1 MRLSASLDFAAA
13 GEDSAAQDWTAAES
27 AAVPARRMDEA
38 AFQVFYA
45 KTAPG
50 LRGYLR
56 RASGNEALADDI
68 LQECYLRFLRADLLQ
83 FRDVQFRDIQF
94 RDAEFKGVHNGVTRA
109 DAPLKAYL
117 YKIASSLLV
126 DHWRRV
132 KRERRWSL
140 WNFLGGEPA
149 TNPKSESDAMRF
161 FRRLKPQEQLL
172 LWLAYVEGFEHREIA
187 AALRLKEKS
196 VRVVLFRARKKL
208 ARTLEEAG
216 LGRKEAG

>member
-13 GEDSAAQDWTAAES
+13 GEDSNAQDLTVAES
-27 AAVPARRMDEA
+27 AGAPARRIDAA
-38 AFQVFYA
+38 AFQAFYA
-45 KTAPG
+45 KTAPR
-50 LRGYLR
+50 LRGYIR

-68 LQECYLRFLRADLLQ
+68 LQESYLRFLRAD
-83 FRDVQFRDIQF
+83 VP
-94 RDAEFKGVHNGVTRA
+94 AME
-109 DAPLKAYL
+109 DAPTKAYL

-126 DHWRRV
+126 DHWRRL

-172 LWLAYVEGFEHREIA
+172 LWLAYVEGFDHREIA
-187 AALRLKEKS
+187 
-196 VRVVLFRARKKL
+196 
-208 ARTLEEAG
+208 
-216 LGRKEAG
+216 

>member
-13 GEDSAAQDWTAAES
+13 GEDAAAQDLTAAES
-27 AAVPARRMDEA
+27 ATVPARRMDEA
-38 AFQVFYA
+38 AFQAFYA

-68 LQECYLRFLRADLLQ
+68 LQECYLRFLRADLFQ
-83 FRDVQFRDIQF
+83 FRDVRFRDGQF
-94 RDAEFKGVHNGVTRA
+94 RDAQSNDAARS

>member
-1 MRLSASLDFAAA
+1 MRLSASLEFAAV
-13 GEDSAAQDWTAAES
+13 GEDSAAQDLTAAES
-27 AAVPARRMDEA
+27 AAAPVRRMDAA

-50 LRGYLR
+50 LRGYIR

-68 LQECYLRFLRADLLQ
+68 LQESYLRFLRADLFQFKGAQ
-83 FRDVQFRDIQF
+83 FRNAQVND
-94 RDAEFKGVHNGVTRA
+94 VTRA

-117 YKIASSLLV
+117 YKIASSLLI

-140 WNFLGGEPA
+140 WNFLGGEPV
-149 TNPKSESDAMRF
+149 THPKSESDAMRF
-161 FRRLKPQEQLL
+161 FRQLKPQEQLL

-187 AALRLKEKS
+187 AVLRLKEKS

-208 ARTLEEAG
+208 ARTLEDAG

>member
-1 MRLSASLDFAAA
+1 MRMSASLEFAAV
-13 GEDSAAQDWTAAES
+13 GDDSAAQDLTAAES
-27 AAVPARRMDEA
+27 AAARRMDAA

-50 LRGYLR
+50 LRGYIR

-68 LQECYLRFLRADLLQ
+68 LQESYLRFLRADLFQ
-83 FRDVQFRDIQF
+83 FKDAQF
-94 RDAEFKGVHNGVTRA
+94 RDARFNDVTRS

-126 DHWRRV
+126 DHWRRL

-140 WNFLGGEPA
+140 WNFLGGEPV
-149 TNPKSESDAMRF
+149 THPKSESDSMRF

-208 ARTLEEAG
+208 ARTLEDAG

>member
-1 MRLSASLDFAAA
+1 MRVSASLDLAAA
-13 GEDSAAQDWTAAES
+13 RDDSAAQDGTAADAPVFAE
-27 AAVPARRMDEA
+27 RMDAA

-50 LRGYLR
+50 LRAYLR

-68 LQECYLRFLRADLLQ
+68 LQEAFLRFLRADLPQ
-83 FRDVQFRDIQF
+83 FNDAQFN
-94 RDAEFKGVHNGVTRA
+94 DAAFNGVTRA
-109 DAPLKAYL
+109 DAPLKAYV
-117 YKIASSLLV
+117 YKIAASLLV

-140 WNFLGGEPA
+140 RNFLGAEPA
-149 TNPKSESDAMRF
+149 ADPSGDSEAMLF

-187 AALRLKEKS
+187 VALSLKEKS
-196 VRVVLFRARKKL
+196 VRVLLFRARKKL
-208 ARTLEEAG
+208 ARTLESAG
-216 LGRKEAG
+216 LGRKEAR

>member
-1 MRLSASLDFAAA
+1 MRLSASLEFAAA
-13 GEDSAAQDWTAAES
+13 GEDSAATDLTAAES
-27 AAVPARRMDEA
+27 RANAGAAPVRRVDEA
-38 AFQVFYA
+38 AFQAFYA
-45 KTAPG
+45 RTAAG
-50 LRGYLR
+50 LRGYIR

-68 LQECYLRFLRADLLQ
+68 LQESYLRFLRADLSQ
-83 FRDVQFRDIQF
+83 FREAQFNAASRP
-94 RDAEFKGVHNGVTRA
+94 

-140 WNFLGGEPA
+140 WNFLGGELA

-172 LWLAYVEGFEHREIA
+172 LWLAYVEGFDHREIA
-187 AALRLKEKS
+187 VALRLKEKS
-196 VRVVLFRARKKL
+196 VRVLLFRARKKL
-208 ARTLEEAG
+208 ARTLEDAG
-216 LGRKEAG
+216 LGGKEAG

>member
-1 MRLSASLDFAAA
+1 MRLSVSLEFAAA
-13 GEDSAAQDWTAAES
+13 GEDSAAQDLTAAES
-27 AAVPARRMDEA
+27 PAAARMDAA

-50 LRGYLR
+50 LRGYIR

-68 LQECYLRFLRADLLQ
+68 LQESYLRFLRADLFQ
-83 FRDVQFRDIQF
+83 FKDAQF
-94 RDAEFKGVHNGVTRA
+94 RDARFNDVTRS

-126 DHWRRV
+126 DHWRRL

-140 WNFLGGEPA
+140 WNFLGGEPV
-149 TNPKSESDAMRF
+149 THPKSESDSMRF

-208 ARTLEEAG
+208 ARTLEGAG

>member
-1 MRLSASLDFAAA
+1 MRLSASLEFAAV
-13 GEDSAAQDWTAAES
+13 GEDSAAQDLTAAES
-27 AAVPARRMDEA
+27 AAAPVRRMDTA

-50 LRGYLR
+50 LRGYIR

-68 LQECYLRFLRADLLQ
+68 LQESYLRFLRADLFQ
-83 FRDVQFRDIQF
+83 FRDSQFRNAQVND
-94 RDAEFKGVHNGVTRA
+94 VTRA

-126 DHWRRV
+126 DHWRRL

-140 WNFLGGEPA
+140 WNFLGGEPV
-149 TNPKSESDAMRF
+149 THPKSESDSMRF
-161 FRRLKPQEQLL
+161 FRQLKPQEQLL

>member
-1 MRLSASLDFAAA
+1 MRLSVSLEFAAA
-13 GEDSAAQDWTAAES
+13 REDMAAHDGTAS
-27 AAVPARRMDEA
+27 DVQAVAKRMDAA

-56 RASGNEALADDI
+56 RASGNEALADDL
-68 LQECYLRFLRADLLQ
+68 LQESFLRFLRAELP
-83 FRDVQFRDIQF
+83 
-94 RDAEFKGVHNGVTRA
+94 AME

-132 KRERRWSL
+132 KRERSWSL
-140 WNFLGGEPA
+140 RNFLGSEPV
-149 TNPKSESDAMRF
+149 TNPRGDSDALRF

-187 AALRLKEKS
+187 AAVGLGEKS
-196 VRVVLFRARKKL
+196 VRVLLFRARKKL
-208 ARTLEEAG
+208 AHTLESAG
-216 LGRKEAG
+216 VGRKEAP

>member
-1 MRLSASLDFAAA
+1 MRLSASLEFAAA
-13 GEDSAAQDWTAAES
+13 REDMAAQRETVSDAPAT
-27 AAVPARRMDEA
+27 ARRMDAA

-68 LQECYLRFLRADLLQ
+68 LQESFLRFLRAELPQMVLAARAQ
-83 FRDVQFRDIQF
+83 VLAARALEGKE
-94 RDAEFKGVHNGVTRA
+94 DAQM
-109 DAPLKAYL
+109 KAYL

-140 WNFLGGEPA
+140 RNFLGGEPV
-149 TNPKSESDAMRF
+149 TNPRGDSDALRF
-161 FRRLKPQEQLL
+161 FRQLKPREQLL

-187 AALRLKEKS
+187 AAVGLGEKS
-196 VRVVLFRARKKL
+196 VRVMLFRARKKL
-208 ARTLEEAG
+208 AHTLERAG
-216 LGRKEAG
+216 LGRKEAE

>member
-1 MRLSASLDFAAA
+1 MRMSASLEFAAV
-13 GEDSAAQDWTAAES
+13 GDDSAAQDLTAAES
-27 AAVPARRMDEA
+27 AAARRMDAA

-50 LRGYLR
+50 LRGYIR

-68 LQECYLRFLRADLLQ
+68 LQESYLRFLRADLFQ
-83 FRDVQFRDIQF
+83 FKDAQF
-94 RDAEFKGVHNGVTRA
+94 RDARFNDVTRS

-126 DHWRRV
+126 DHWRRL

-140 WNFLGGEPA
+140 WNFLGGEPV
-149 TNPKSESDAMRF
+149 THPKSESDSMRF
-161 FRRLKPQEQLL
+161 FRQLKPQEQLL

-208 ARTLEEAG
+208 
-216 LGRKEAG
+216 

>member
-1 MRLSASLDFAAA
+1 MRMSASLEFAAV
-13 GEDSAAQDWTAAES
+13 GDDSAAQDLTAAES
-27 AAVPARRMDEA
+27 AAARRMDAA

-50 LRGYLR
+50 LRGYIR

-68 LQECYLRFLRADLLQ
+68 LQESYLRFLRADLFQ
-83 FRDVQFRDIQF
+83 FKDAQF
-94 RDAEFKGVHNGVTRA
+94 RDARFNDVTRS

-126 DHWRRV
+126 DHWRRL

-140 WNFLGGEPA
+140 WNFLGGEPV
-149 TNPKSESDAMRF
+149 THPKSESDSMRF
-161 FRRLKPQEQLL
+161 FRQLKPQEQLL

-208 ARTLEEAG
+208 ARTLEDAG

>member
-1 MRLSASLDFAAA
+1 MRLSASLEFAAA
-13 GEDSAAQDWTAAES
+13 GEDSAATDLTPAES
-27 AAVPARRMDEA
+27 PVNAGAAPVRRIDEA
-38 AFQVFYA
+38 TFQAFYA

-50 LRGYLR
+50 LRGYIR

-68 LQECYLRFLRADLLQ
+68 LQESYLRFLRADLFQ
-83 FRDVQFRDIQF
+83 FRYVQFREAQF
-94 RDAEFKGVHNGVTRA
+94 NAAPRA

-140 WNFLGGEPA
+140 WNFLGGEPT
-149 TNPKSESDAMRF
+149 TNPKNESEAMRF

-208 ARTLEEAG
+208 ARTLEDAG
-216 LGRKEAG
+216 LGRKEAR

>member
-13 GEDSAAQDWTAAES
+13 GDDWAARDETAAD
-27 AAVPARRMDEA
+27 APRLAQRMDAA

-50 LRGYLR
+50 LRAYIW

-68 LQECYLRFLRADLLQ
+68 LQEAFLRFLRADLLP
-83 FRDVQFRDIQF
+83 FN
-94 RDAEFKGVHNGVTRA
+94 DARFTPVTPA

-117 YKIASSLLV
+117 YKIAASLLA

-140 WNFLGGEPA
+140 WNFLGGEPV
-149 TNPKSESDAMRF
+149 TNPRGHSDALRF
-161 FRRLKPQEQLL
+161 FRQLKPQEQLL

-187 AALRLKEKS
+187 EALRVKEKS
-196 VRVVLFRARKKL
+196 VRVLLFRARKKL
-208 ARTLEEAG
+208 ARTLESAG

>member
-13 GEDSAAQDWTAAES
+13 GDDSAAQDLTAVES
-27 AAVPARRMDEA
+27 ATVPARRMDEG

-68 LQECYLRFLRADLLQ
+68 LQESYLRFLRADL
-83 FRDVQFRDIQF
+83 FQF
-94 RDAEFKGVHNGVTRA
+94 RDAQFNDVARS

-149 TNPKSESDAMRF
+149 TNPKSENDAMRF

>member
-1 MRLSASLDFAAA
+1 MRLSASLELATAGGDSSARDFT
-13 GEDSAAQDWTAAES
+13 TAE
-27 AAVPARRMDEA
+27 PATVLPARMDEA

-45 KTAPG
+45 KTASG
-50 LRGYLR
+50 LRGYIR

-68 LQECYLRFLRADLLQ
+68 LQESYLRFLRADL
-83 FRDVQFRDIQF
+83 VQFKDAQF
-94 RDAEFKGVHNGVTRA
+94 RDAQFNDVTRA
-109 DAPLKAYL
+109 DVPLKAYL

-140 WNFLGGEPA
+140 WNFPGGEPV

-196 VRVVLFRARKKL
+196 VRVVLFRARKRL

-216 LGRKEAG
+216 LGPKEAR

>member
-13 GEDSAAQDWTAAES
+13 EEDSAAQDLTAAES
-27 AAVPARRMDEA
+27 ATVPARRMDEA
-38 AFQVFYA
+38 AFQVFYT
-45 KTAPG
+45 KTAPR

-68 LQECYLRFLRADLLQ
+68 LQDCYLRFLRADLFQ
-83 FRDVQFRDIQF
+83 FRDVQFRDAQF
-94 RDAEFKGVHNGVTRA
+94 NDVTRS

-161 FRRLKPQEQLL
+161 FRKLKPQEQLL

-208 ARTLEEAG
+208 ARTLEDAG

>member
-1 MRLSASLDFAAA
+1 MRMSASLAFAAA
-13 GEDSAAQDWTAAES
+13 GEDSAAQDLTAAES
-27 AAVPARRMDEA
+27 AAAPARRMDAA
-38 AFQVFYA
+38 AFQVFYV

-50 LRGYLR
+50 LRGYIR

-68 LQECYLRFLRADLLQ
+68 LQESYLRFLRADLS
-83 FRDVQFRDIQF
+83 QF
-94 RDAEFKGVHNGVTRA
+94 RDAQFRNAQFSDVTRA

-140 WNFLGGEPA
+140 WNFLGGEPV

-172 LWLAYVEGFEHREIA
+172 LWLAYVEGFDHREIA

-208 ARTLEEAG
+208 ARTLEDAG

>member
-1 MRLSASLDFAAA
+1 MRLSASLEFAAA
-13 GEDSAAQDWTAAES
+13 GEDSTAQGLTAAES
-27 AAVPARRMDEA
+27 AAAPVRRMDEV
-38 AFQVFYA
+38 AFQIFYA

-50 LRGYLR
+50 LRGYIW

-68 LQECYLRFLRADLLQ
+68 LQESYLRFLRVDLS
-83 FRDVQFRDIQF
+83 QF
-94 RDAEFKGVHNGVTRA
+94 RDAQYKDVTRG

-140 WNFLGGEPA
+140 WNFMGGEPV
-149 TNPKSESDAMRF
+149 TNPKSDSDAMRF
-161 FRRLKPQEQLL
+161 FGRLKQQEQLL

-196 VRVVLFRARKKL
+196 VRVVLFRARQKL

>member
-1 MRLSASLDFAAA
+1 MRMSASLEFAAA
-13 GEDSAAQDWTAAES
+13 GEDSAAQDLTTAES
-27 AAVPARRMDEA
+27 AAAPARRMDEA
-38 AFQVFYA
+38 AFQGFYA

-68 LQECYLRFLRADLLQ
+68 LQESYLRFLRADL
-83 FRDVQFRDIQF
+83 FQF
-94 RDAEFKGVHNGVTRA
+94 RDAQFNDVARS

-149 TNPKSESDAMRF
+149 TNPKSENDAMRF